1 MAKGW
6 QLNGVSNPR
15 KRDLLVK
22 RFQVP
27 GTGIEPVLP
36 CGKRIL
42 SPLRLPVPPPRRP
55 NKGENGG
62 DTRTRTGGEG
72 FADPCLAT
80 WLCRLF
86 GAGNGIR
93 TRDPQLG
100 KLMLYRLSYSRFV
113 TDSIIKNHERI
124 SAGHFLIERKALYRL
139 SYSLIA
145 PHSRGIANSRSSCR
159 RNHVPLGVPSFNGS
173 QYRIGS
179 SPR

>member
-1 MAKGW
+1 M
-6 QLNGVSNPR
+6 
-15 KRDLLVK
+15 
-22 RFQVP
+22 P

-42 SPLRLPVPPPRRP
+42 SPLRLPVPPPRRQ
-55 NKGENGG
+55 NGGKNGG
-62 DTRTRTGGEG
+62 DTRTRTGDEG

-100 KLMLYRLSYSRFV
+100 KLMLYRLSYSRFAAY
-113 TDSIIKNHERI
+113 SIIKTPERI
-124 SAGHFLIERKALYRL
+124 SPKRFLSERKALYRL
-139 SYSLIA
+139 ISALIVA
-145 PHSRGIANSRSSCR
+145 HSRGIANSRSSWR
-159 RNHVPLGVPSFNGS
+159 RNHAPLIATFSSGS
-173 QYRIGS
+173 RYRIGS